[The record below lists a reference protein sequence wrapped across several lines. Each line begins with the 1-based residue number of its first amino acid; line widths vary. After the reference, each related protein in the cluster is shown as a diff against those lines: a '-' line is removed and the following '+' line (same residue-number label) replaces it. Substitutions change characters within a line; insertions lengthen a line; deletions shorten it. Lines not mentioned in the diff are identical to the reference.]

1 MLSQGAGP
9 KAFVATII
17 SNQTCMSNENTNKII
32 KQLREIGLKQNEA
45 EIYLFLLQNG
55 ISTPPQ
61 IAKGTNIA
69 RTNCYNILKSLQE
82 KDVVDLIEK
91 GKRDAYVA
99 RDPES
104 LKLSIERKL
113 ESIERV
119 LPDLQAAYVVQKNKP
134 GFRFFDGWEEVKNIY
149 GLTLES
155 KEIYAIG
162 STERLLDLDL
172 KFFENYVKTV
182 DKKGIKFND
191 LLTHTSKQK
200 SGPLIESLTNSLYST
215 CFIPEKYGEN
225 LTDILIWEDNIALI
239 TLEEPIFG
247 TVITSKPLADT
258 FRTIINALRDLIT
271 TN

>member
-1 MLSQGAGP
+1 
-9 KAFVATII
+9 
-17 SNQTCMSNENTNKII
+17 MSNEDTNKTI

-82 KDVVDLIEK
+82 KDVVDLVEK

-104 LKLSIERKL
+104 LKLSLERRL
-113 ESIERV
+113 ESVERV
-119 LPDLQAAYVVQKNKP
+119 LPDLRARYVTQKNKP
-134 GFRFFDGWEEVKNIY
+134 GFRFFDGWQEVKNIY
-149 GLTLES
+149 DLTLES
-155 KEIYAIG
+155 QEVYAVG
-162 STERLLDLDL
+162 STERLLGLDPE
-172 KFFENYVKTV
+172 FFENYVKRV
-182 DKKGIKFND
+182 AKNGIKFND
-191 LLTHTSKQK
+191 LLTFSSQTK
-200 SGPLIESLTNSLYST
+200 SGPLINKLTTNLYST

-225 LTDILIWEDNIALI
+225 LTDILIWGDNIALI

-258 FRTIINALRDLIT
+258 FRTILNVLRDMLSIK
-271 TN
+271 